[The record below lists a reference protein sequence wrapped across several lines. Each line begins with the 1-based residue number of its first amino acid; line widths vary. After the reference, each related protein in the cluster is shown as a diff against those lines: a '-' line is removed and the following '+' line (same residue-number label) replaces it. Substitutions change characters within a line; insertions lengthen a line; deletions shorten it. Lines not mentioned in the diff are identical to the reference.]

1 MQLKLLNMNNYIKIK
16 NLTKKYEKNKSI
28 KVLNNITFN
37 FEPGKTYS
45 IMGPSGSGKST
56 LLNLLSLIDNPSAGS
71 IEISNNKIK
80 SNNKVKNDL
89 IRAKKIGIIYQD
101 KNLLSD
107 FTALENVYLP
117 NLLVSKEKQKSIEL
131 AKKLIKSVG
140 MSSRI
145 NHFPNE
151 LSGGENQRIAIAR
164 ALINNPDI
172 ILADEPTG
180 SLDSDNAKLI
190 FKILFNLKNKNRII
204 IFATHNRYFA
214 NMADCKIMMNDGNMQ
229 IINAAA

>member
-1 MQLKLLNMNNYIKIK
+1 MNNFIKIK

-28 KVLNNITFN
+28 KVLDDISFN

-56 LLNLLSLIDNPSAGS
+56 LLNLLSLIDNPTTGS
-71 IEISNNKIK
+71 IEINSNKIK
-80 SNNKVKNDL
+80 SNNKVENDL

-117 NLLVSKEKQKSIEL
+117 NLLISNDRQKSMEL
-131 AKKLIKSVG
+131 AKKLIKKVG
-140 MSSRI
+140 MSVRI

-214 NMADCKIMMNDGNMQ
+214 NMADCKITMNNGNMKFT
-229 IINAAA
+229 NAPI

>member
-1 MQLKLLNMNNYIKIK
+1 MSNCIKIK
-16 NLTKKYEKNKSI
+16 NLSKKYEKNKSI
-28 KVLNNITFN
+28 NVLNDISFN
-37 FEPGKTYS
+37 FESGKVYS

-56 LLNLLSLIDNPSAGS
+56 LLNMLSLIDRPTTGLVEINS
-71 IEISNNKIK
+71 IKIKPNNKIE
-80 SNNKVKNDL
+80 NDL

-107 FTALENVYLP
+107 FSALENVYLP
-117 NLLVSKEKQKSIEL
+117 NLLISSEKQRSKEL
-131 AKKLIKSVG
+131 AKKIIKNVG

-151 LSGGENQRIAIAR
+151 LSGGEGQRIAIAR
-164 ALINNPDI
+164 ALINDPDI

-180 SLDSDNAKLI
+180 SLDFDNAKQI
-190 FKILFNLKNKNRII
+190 FKILFNLKNKKRII

-214 NMADCKIMMNDGNMQ
+214 NMADCKIKMIDGKMTISNER
-229 IINAAA
+229 IN

>member
-1 MQLKLLNMNNYIKIK
+1 MNNYIKIK

-28 KVLNNITFN
+28 KVLNDITFN

-56 LLNLLSLIDNPSAGS
+56 LLNLLSLIDNPTAGS

-80 SNNKVKNDL
+80 SNNKVRNDL
-89 IRAKKIGIIYQD
+89 IRAEKIGIIYQD

-131 AKKLIKSVG
+131 AKKLLKNVG

-190 FKILFNLKNKNRII
+190 FKILFNFKNKNRII

-214 NMADCKIMMNDGNMQ
+214 NMADCKIMMNDGNIQ
-229 IINAAA
+229 IINAAI

>member
-1 MQLKLLNMNNYIKIK
+1 MNNFIKLKKI
-16 NLTKKYEKNKSI
+16 TKKYEKNNSLR
-28 KVLNNITFN
+28 VLNDISFS

-56 LLNLLSLIDNPSAGS
+56 LLNLLSLIDTPTAGS
-71 IEISNNKIK
+71 IEISNNKIN
-80 SNNKVKNDL
+80 SNNKKENDL

-117 NLLVSKEKQKSIEL
+117 NLLISNEKKKSKEL
-131 AKKLIKSVG
+131 AKKLIKNMGLSARV
-140 MSSRI
+140 

-190 FKILFNLKNKNRII
+190 FKMLFNLKNNKRII

-214 NMADCKIMMNDGNMQ
+214 DMADCKIMMNNGNIQ
-229 IINAAA
+229 ITNGTI

>member
-1 MQLKLLNMNNYIKIK
+1 MNNFIKIT
-16 NLTKKYEKNKSI
+16 NLSKKYEKNKAI
-28 KVLNNITFN
+28 KVLKDLTFN
-37 FEPGKTYS
+37 FVSGKSYS

-56 LLNLLSLIDNPSAGS
+56 LLNMLSLIDTPTTGS
-71 IEISNNKIK
+71 ILINNKKINT
-80 SNNKVKNDL
+80 NNNAENDI
-89 IRAKKIGIIYQD
+89 IRASKIGIIYQD

-117 NLLVSKEKQKSIEL
+117 NLLISKEKQKSKEL
-131 AKKLIKSVG
+131 AKKLIKEVG
-140 MSSRI
+140 MINRL

-164 ALINNPDI
+164 ALINDPEI

-180 SLDSDNAKLI
+180 NLDSDNAKLI
-190 FKILFNLKNKNRII
+190 FKILFNLKSKNRII

-214 NMADCKIMMNDGNMQ
+214 NMADCKITMNNGN
-229 IINAAA
+229 IKVTNGSI